1 MCQLGD
7 EDYRF
12 LVCCVYGERASGA
25 VRHFVNQLIGHRP
38 AGGFFT
44 AHVPVAFFRLFARSS
59 SCGLAPQV
67 VIGQKSR
74 SAKLTACRTSRHASL
89 SADRSRSF
97 WKAVHIFSRHIQ
109 FCEEPFTAVKAH
121 LPKNYCVHGA
131 YKVAINQDSPSS
143 LTTHATYV
151 SRTINWRHGS
161 LTSYNR
167 CGRVIV

>member
-1 MCQLGD
+1 MRTIDFWFAACTVSVRVARCDILSISW
-7 EDYRF
+7 
-12 LVCCVYGERASGA
+12 LVIAQQVDFSRPTCLL
-25 VRHFVNQLIGHRP
+25 LISD
-38 AGGFFT
+38 FF
-44 AHVPVAFFRLFARSS
+44 PRSS

-74 SAKLTACRTSRHASL
+74 SAKLTACRTSCHASL

-161 LTSYNR
+161 LTRINR